1 MLGLAFA
8 VRQRRR
14 AVAMALFGSLRWRW
28 RKLWLAVERYVV
40 YNVIRLVRIRG
51 QSERVARGFAA
62 GLVVNF
68 FPTFGFG
75 VLISGAFARVLGG
88 NVVAGVVGGATLN
101 FVWPLLFYFNIR
113 VGSLFLPSPIPV
125 EDLDDVTETTMSALM
140 WGKTFTIGALVNIVV
155 VGLAVYLL
163 LRLVYRSVRP
173 AALRYFRRHAV
184 DHQRRFRAQRE
195 FIRGATRDAGAAAG
209 EDGAA

>member
-1 MLGLAFA
+1 M
-8 VRQRRR
+8 
-14 AVAMALFGSLRWRW
+14 
-28 RKLWLAVERYVV
+28 ERYVI
-40 YNVIRLVRIRG
+40 YNIIRLVRIRG

-68 FPTFGFG
+68 LPTFGFG

-101 FVWPLLFYFNIR
+101 FVWPLLFYFNIK

-125 EDLDDVTETTMSALM
+125 EDLDDVTEGTMSALM
-140 WGKTFTIGALVNIVV
+140 WGKTFTIGALVNIVT

-163 LRLVYRSVRP
+163 LRLVYRTVRP
-173 AALRYFRRHAV
+173 AALGYFRRHAV

-195 FIRGATRDAGAAAG
+195 FIRRATRGGGAAAG
-209 EDGAA
+209 ENGAA

>member
-1 MLGLAFA
+1 
-8 VRQRRR
+8 
-14 AVAMALFGSLRWRW
+14 MALFGSLRWRC
-28 RKLWLAVERYVV
+28 RKLWLTAERYVV
-40 YNVIRLVRIRG
+40 YNVIRLVRVRG

-101 FVWPLLFYFNIR
+101 FVWPLLFYVNIR

-140 WGKTFTIGALVNIVV
+140 WGKTFTVGALVNIVL

-163 LRLVYRSVRP
+163 LRLIYRSVRP
-173 AALRYFRRHAV
+173 ATLRYFRRHAV

-195 FIRGATRDAGAAAG
+195 LIGGATRGAGAAAG